1 MPKYY
6 NPDLMDFGL
15 DRIRAQIVGGDTVTL
30 RLITA
35 YTQGDNYVT
44 VNGNSI
50 LSIALGVGDL
60 ALGNQGTLGRQLQ
73 VAAQSGVASGSS
85 APGDNLHIAIVD
97 ETESKVFAVTDET
110 SDQVITSGNTVN
122 VPAFALKENQ
132 PT

>member
-1 MPKYY
+1 MAKYY

-15 DRIRAQIVGGDTVTL
+15 DRIRAKAAANTVTL

-35 YTQGDNYVT
+35 YTQGDSYAT

-50 LSIALGVGDL
+50 LSIALADTDL
-60 ALGNQGTLGRQLQ
+60 ALGNQGTLGRQVQ
-73 VAAQSGVASGSS
+73 VAAKSGTASGSS
-85 APGDNLHIAIVD
+85 SGGDNLHIAIVD
-97 ETESKVFAVTDET
+97 ETESKVLAATDET

-122 VPAFALKENQ
+122 VPAFALKMNQ